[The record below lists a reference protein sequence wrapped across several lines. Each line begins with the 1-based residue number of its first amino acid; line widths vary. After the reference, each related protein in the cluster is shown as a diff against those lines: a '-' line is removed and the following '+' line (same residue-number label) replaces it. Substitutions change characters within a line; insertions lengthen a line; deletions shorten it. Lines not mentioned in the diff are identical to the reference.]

1 MLIRSWEG
9 WGRLPGRTGTFRV
22 ALQAAD
28 LGLGDCVGTPTLR
41 EPAYDLERCPPQPR
55 GLLTGRTLPAQL
67 TSWGSCLN

>member
-28 LGLGDCVGTPTLR
+28 LGLGDCVGTPQLSGSLLMTLKDV
-41 EPAYDLERCPPQPR
+41 PL
-55 GLLTGRTLPAQL
+55 
-67 TSWGSCLN
+67 SHVGS